1 MGSMHNR
8 RPSYQIGSPHADEMG
23 GTVSSSTAT
32 STILVEPNVRP
43 TLLST
48 HDQGER
54 DSQIS
59 TTAVQSEPVSDSED
73 MSGPLGTGNVSG
85 PISPEQ
91 YTEGRPGLDGSQHET
106 SPATSTMVKKDG
118 PTDQ

>member
-1 MGSMHNR
+1 MGSMHTR
-8 RPSYQIGSPHADEMG
+8 RPSYQINSPHADEMG
-23 GTVSSSTAT
+23 TTASSSAAA
-32 STILVEPNVRP
+32 STILVEPDLRP

-73 MSGPLGTGNVSG
+73 TQEPLVTGNVSG
-85 PISPEQ
+85 PMSPGNQIE
-91 YTEGRPGLDGSQHET
+91 RHPGLDDWVQDT
-106 SPATSTMVKKDG
+106 SAAAAAMPKKD
-118 PTDQ
+118 

>member
-1 MGSMHNR
+1 MGSMHTR
-8 RPSYQIGSPHADEMG
+8 RPSYQINSPHADEMG
-23 GTVSSSTAT
+23 TTASSSAAA
-32 STILVEPNVRP
+32 STILVEPDLRP

-73 MSGPLGTGNVSG
+73 TKEPLVTGNALEHMSSG
-85 PISPEQ
+85 NQ
-91 YTEGRPGLDGSQHET
+91 TERHPGLDEWVQDASAAAAAM
-106 SPATSTMVKKDG
+106 PKKD
-118 PTDQ
+118 